1 MNDWKTIW
9 NKNTRVN
16 HIVLEMLIK
25 ADGFDSPTGHFSV
38 EDWIAY
44 TNLLYKSIGVEK
56 GDSIFEVG
64 CGSGAFLYSLYL
76 KNHSVSGVDYSKI
89 LISLAQSILSEGSFA
104 NKDAIEIDIEK
115 RYDINVSHGVFF
127 YFKDLEYAKQVLL
140 KMIQK
145 SNKAVAIL
153 DINDKAKEERY
164 HELRM
169 QTMSKEEYEE
179 KYKGLDHLF
188 FSKEFFREIAKEENM
203 EIEIWDQD
211 FEKYN
216 NSQFR
221 FNVVMRK
228 K

>member
-25 ADGFDSPTGHFSV
+25 ADGFDSPTGHFSA
-38 EDWIAY
+38 EDWIDY
-44 TNLLYKSIGVEK
+44 TKSLYDRLGIET
-56 GDSIFEVG
+56 DDAIYDVG
-64 CGSGAFLYSLYL
+64 CGSGAFVYPLYL
-76 KNHSVSGVDYSKI
+76 QNHQVGGLDYSSI
-89 LISLAQSILSEGSFA
+89 LTSLARTIM
-104 NKDAIEIDIEK
+104 KDSDFSVIEALQMDSK
-115 RYDINVSHGVFF
+115 NRYDIVLSHSVFF

-188 FSKEFFREIAKEENM
+188 FSKDFFRKIAKEENM